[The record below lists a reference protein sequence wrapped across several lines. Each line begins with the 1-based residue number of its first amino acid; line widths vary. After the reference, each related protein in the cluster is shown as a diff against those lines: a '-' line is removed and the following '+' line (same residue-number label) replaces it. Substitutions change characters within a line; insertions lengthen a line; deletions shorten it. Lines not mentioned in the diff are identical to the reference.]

1 MKKDKDGNEY
11 IDVEEIE
18 RTNPDMLYMIGYRI
32 PTESKYSMIP
42 IKVVGFLPRVGGE
55 GIMLPADITS
65 LAGSYFDID
74 KDYIMKMVF
83 NRIEKDGKVT
93 YEKPKEGRVAR
104 NNLIVATQLAV
115 LRSEQVQKQLF
126 TPGNFDE
133 PKKYGYLISYVQ
145 NEAKRT
151 GKDPQKIWDEA
162 MKESEGKSVDDFND
176 WLKKKNKTSK
186 NLIFNNVQVQFHKQN
201 MTAGKLIGIFAQA
214 NVSHAFI
221 SLVEDTTLNIP
232 EELAFTING
241 HRVEGQFTIDDTLTR
256 DKSVN
261 ISNNLAALL
270 AASVDAVK
278 DPVLNYMNVNQV
290 TAGILTSLVR
300 MGYNI
305 ELAMLLLTQPVV
317 KEFVQE
323 FNIANEGDNY
333 KSFNALIN
341 EKIAKIVEENSDANI
356 NEDIIPE
363 ISRRGLIAT
372 LKNRTAESDVNL
384 LKALQALNQVSDVNS
399 AIISITKFNSV
410 TSALGPMLS
419 NTILLRN
426 RIENNL
432 ALEALQTESM

>member
-1 MKKDKDGNEY
+1 
-11 IDVEEIE
+11 
-18 RTNPDMLYMIGYRI
+18 
-32 PTESKYSMIP
+32 
-42 IKVVGFLPRVGGE
+42 
-55 GIMLPADITS
+55 
-65 LAGSYFDID
+65 
-74 KDYIMKMVF
+74 MV
-83 NRIEKDGKVT
+83 
-93 YEKPKEGRVAR
+93 
-104 NNLIVATQLAV
+104 
-115 LRSEQVQKQLF
+115 
-126 TPGNFDE
+126 
-133 PKKYGYLISYVQ
+133 
-145 NEAKRT
+145 
-151 GKDPQKIWDEA
+151 
-162 MKESEGKSVDDFND
+162 
-176 WLKKKNKTSK
+176 
-186 NLIFNNVQVQFHKQN
+186 
-201 MTAGKLIGIFAQA
+201 AGKLIGIFAQN
-214 NVSHAFI
+214 NVSHGVI
-221 SLVEDTTLNIP
+221 SLIDQTAKLDSQGNP
-232 EELAFTING
+232 QRDSNG
-241 HRVEGQFTIDDTLTR
+241 KIQTWKPTIDLPDDLIIINKKTIGGPTPYDTLQDLEGNR
-256 DKSVN
+256 
-261 ISNNLAALL
+261 ISNTLAAFL

-305 ELAMLLLTQPVV
+305 ELAMLLLTQPIV